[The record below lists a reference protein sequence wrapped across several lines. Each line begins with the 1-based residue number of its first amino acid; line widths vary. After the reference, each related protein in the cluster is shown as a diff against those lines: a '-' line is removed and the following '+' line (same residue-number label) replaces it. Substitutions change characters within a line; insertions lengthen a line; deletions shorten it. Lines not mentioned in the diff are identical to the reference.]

1 MKKDKKELSDN
12 KRINEMMRK
21 DIVYFRTLRGF
32 TAAHVSRLTGIPRQ
46 TYYRI
51 EHGIVAPGNYYVL
64 IMEKMGFNIIISE
77 TQNLGTITYKKPDYD
92 E

>member
-1 MKKDKKELSDN
+1 
-12 KRINEMMRK
+12 MRK
-21 DIVYFRTLRGF
+21 DIVYFRTMRGF
-32 TAAHVSRLTGIPRQ
+32 TAAHVAKITGIPIR

-51 EHGIVAPGNYYVL
+51 EKGVIPSGSYYLL
-64 IMEKMGFNIIISE
+64 IMEKMGFSIIISE